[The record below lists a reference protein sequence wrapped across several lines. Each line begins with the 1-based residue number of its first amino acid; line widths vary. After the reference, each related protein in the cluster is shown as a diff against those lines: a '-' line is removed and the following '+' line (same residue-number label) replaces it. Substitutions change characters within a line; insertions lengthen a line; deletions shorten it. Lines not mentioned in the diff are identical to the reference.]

1 MAFTILKP
9 KQALNKAFL
18 KVKPNRTEIEGFKS
32 NLIQLID
39 HSNEIESEEF
49 HKNLVIDF
57 LKKTYY
63 DPNHYIN
70 TKGRNDL
77 VIHNG
82 DKAKST
88 VGVIIEAKK
97 PTNKSEMPKA
107 FANTDKSNTPSEQ
120 MLSASNINYKAFQE
134 LVLYYLRERI
144 THKNLE
150 VKHLIVT
157 NINEWF
163 IFDAQVFDRNFAQ
176 NKGLVK
182 QFEDFEAGR
191 LSEVKTD
198 FFYKHIAEPEIEKV
212 KAQIDFTYF
221 DIRSYEK
228 PLRNADKK
236 DDSKLIALYKL
247 LSPEHLLKLPFAND
261 SNSLDKR
268 FYSELLHIIGLTET
282 KEGGKKLIG
291 RSKAG
296 ERNSGSILEDAIIQL
311 DSLDKLGQLE
321 KPSQYGNTTQE
332 RLFNVG
338 LELSITWIN
347 RVLFLK
353 LLEAQLI
360 TYHKGD
366 KSYAFLNKKNI
377 HDWDDLNSLFFQVL
391 AKKTEDRNEDV
402 KALFAK
408 VPYLNSSLF
417 EPTPMEQKT
426 IMINFLKNEKT
437 IPVISSTVLKNE
449 QGKKL
454 TGSLTTLEYL
464 FKFLDAYDFASEGSE
479 EIQEDNKTLINASVL
494 GLIFEK
500 INGYKDG
507 SFFTPGFITMYMCR
521 ETIRRAVLQKFRE
534 ALNNLSQNPARS
546 AKNTNL
552 TPNPS
557 PSRRGEL
564 PRSDSHTSLSFGRGI
579 EGEGNIKKIDPV
591 LLQHAREMRKNPTQA
606 EDFFWQLVRNRKLLG
621 YKFRRQH
628 PVDQKFV
635 LDFFCNELMLGIELD
650 GGYHEDIGQKEYD
663 EGRSYE
669 LNELGITILRFSNEE
684 AIWETEKIFEAVK
697 HHSEKI
703 HSSLSSGRGIE
714 GEGFIKRG
722 TEGEGIIIRGIE
734 GEGQKTREI
743 NSLSDVYD
751 IIGPNELFSYAEAN
765 SIVNSIKICDPAVG
779 SGHFLV
785 SALNEIIAVKNDLKI
800 LQDRTGK
807 RLKEYHVEVVND
819 ELIVTD
825 EDGDLFEYNPSNKES
840 QRIQETLFH
849 EKQTIIENCLFGVD
863 INPNSVKICRLRLW
877 IELLKSAYYKTLTPA
892 SPKGEEPS
900 SLSFGRGIEGEG
912 FVRELE
918 TLPNI
923 DINIKCGNSLVSRFA
938 LDEDLSQALKKSK
951 FSIDAYRLAVDR
963 YRNAESKEEKREME
977 SLINTIKSDFRSE
990 IAKNDPK
997 IKKKAALGG
1006 ELYNLT
1012 MQTGLF
1018 EETPKDKK
1026 IRLVRVEK
1034 VTAELNKLDSEI
1046 EEIKANQIFENAFEW
1061 RFEFPEVLND
1071 AGEFVGFDVVIGNPP
1086 YIRQEEF
1093 SALKPYLQDRFTT
1106 YAGTAD
1112 LYVYFVELSMTLLKN
1127 SGNFVF
1133 IIPNKWMR
1141 AGYGKAL
1148 RNYVKT
1154 FEIHELLDFGDLQ
1167 VFEEATTYPLI
1178 IGISKNIPNEKF
1190 TAVNLDTLDFPLG
1203 MNNYLDDN
1211 RIEVLTV
1218 GLSADGWTLT
1228 DSKSQQL
1235 LLKLKSQGV
1244 PLSEYVE
1251 GKIYRGVL
1259 TGLNEAFVI
1268 DQETKDRL
1276 IAEDP
1281 RSAEVIKP
1289 FLAGR
1294 DIKRYQQPKSDKF
1307 LIFTRRGIAI
1317 ENYSTIL
1324 SYLEGFREGLEPKPK
1339 DFKGSNWKGRKPGT
1353 YKWYEIQDAVDYYE
1367 EFEKAK
1373 ILWPGISSEITS
1385 FGFDQENFYGNDN
1398 NQMIITNDL
1407 YLLGF
1412 LNSSVSKFIL
1422 KNTCDFVRGGFARLK
1437 ISYVSQTPIY
1447 KATTEQKEI
1456 ISEISMKIIGSKK
1469 DYSDTIALENQIDQ
1483 LIYEMYGLSEEEIGI
1498 VEGRNQ

>member
-1 MAFTILKP
+1 MSSKILKP

-18 KVKPNRTEIEGFKS
+18 KVKPNRNEIEGFKS
-32 NLIQLID
+32 NLIQLLD

-49 HKNLVIDF
+49 HKNLIIDF

-97 PTNKSEMPKA
+97 PTNKSEM
-107 FANTDKSNTPSEQ
+107 
-120 MLSASNINYKAFQE
+120 LSPVNINYKAFQE

-157 NINEWF
+157 NINEWY
-163 IFDAQVFDRNFAQ
+163 IFDAQTFDRHFAQ

-212 KAQIDFTYF
+212 KEQIDFTYF
-221 DIRSYEK
+221 DIRSYDK
-228 PLRNADKK
+228 PLRNSDKK
-236 DDSKLIALYKL
+236 DDAKLIALYKL

-291 RSKAG
+291 RSKSG

-321 KPSQYGNTTQE
+321 KPSQYGDTTQE

-391 AKKTEDRNEDV
+391 AKKTEDRNKDV

-417 EPTPMEQKT
+417 EPTAMEQRT

-449 QGKKL
+449 QGKKF
-454 TGSLTTLEYL
+454 TGSLNTLDYL

-521 ETIRRAVLQKFRE
+521 ETIRRAVLQKFKE
-534 ALNNLSQNPARS
+534 KKGWEVESID
-546 AKNTNL
+546 
-552 TPNPS
+552 
-557 PSRRGEL
+557 EL
-564 PRSDSHTSLSFGRGI
+564 YD
-579 EGEGNIKKIDPV
+579 KIDD
-591 LLQHAREMRKNPTQA
+591 RT
-606 EDFFWQLVRNRKLLG
+606 
-621 YKFRRQH
+621 
-628 PVDQKFV
+628 
-635 LDFFCNELMLGIELD
+635 
-650 GGYHEDIGQKEYD
+650 
-663 EGRSYE
+663 
-669 LNELGITILRFSNEE
+669 
-684 AIWETEKIFEAVK
+684 
-697 HHSEKI
+697 
-703 HSSLSSGRGIE
+703 
-714 GEGFIKRG
+714 
-722 TEGEGIIIRGIE
+722 
-734 GEGQKTREI
+734 
-743 NSLSDVYD
+743 
-751 IIGPNELFSYAEAN
+751 EAN
-765 SIVNSIKICDPAVG
+765 KLVNSIKICDPAVG

-800 LQDRTGK
+800 LQDRSGK
-807 RLKEYHVEVVND
+807 RLKEYEVEVVND

-825 EDGDLFEYNPSNKES
+825 EDGELFEYHPTNKES

-877 IELLKSAYYKTLTPA
+877 IELLKSAYYK
-892 SPKGEEPS
+892 SDD
-900 SLSFGRGIEGEG
+900 
-912 FVRELE
+912 ELE

-951 FSIDAYRLAVDR
+951 FSIDAYRIAVDR

-977 SLINTIKSDFRSE
+977 GLINTIKSDFRSE

-997 IKKKAALGG
+997 IKRKASLGG

-1018 EETPKDKK
+1018 EEAPKDKK
-1026 IRLVRVEK
+1026 IRLARVEK
-1034 VTAELNKLDSEI
+1034 VSTELNKLESEI

-1071 AGEFVGFDVVIGNPP
+1071 AGEFVGFDVLIGNPP

-1093 SALKPYLQDRFTT
+1093 SALKAYLQDRFIT
-1106 YAGTAD
+1106 YSGTAD
-1112 LYVYFVELSMTLLKN
+1112 LYVYFVELSMNLLKN

-1148 RNYVKT
+1148 RNYVKS
-1154 FEIHELLDFGDLQ
+1154 FNLHELLDFGDLQ

-1178 IGISKNIPNEKF
+1178 IGLGKSTPATKF
-1190 TAVNLDTLDFPLG
+1190 TAVNLDSLDFPLG
-1203 MNNYLDDN
+1203 MNSYLDDN
-1211 RIEVLTV
+1211 RIEVLTE

-1235 LLKLKSQGV
+1235 LLKLKSLGI
-1244 PLSEYVE
+1244 PLSEYVH
-1251 GKIYRGVL
+1251 GKIFYGIK
-1259 TGLNEAFVI
+1259 TGYNEAFVI
-1268 DQETKDRL
+1268 DEETKDRL

-1294 DIKRYQQPKSDKF
+1294 EIKKYQSPKAEKYLILFPKGFTIKSNLPENDPNYPQQVSEPPRYGYMDADPAWQWLQKNYPAIANHLKPFEKAAKKRTDQGDFWWELRACDYYNEFEMEKIMLPDISQRAEALLDPNAMHCVNTAYIIPKSDKYLLA
-1307 LIFTRRGIAI
+1307 LINSNLVHFFYSNLTSTIRGGYLRFIRQYIAQIPVIEPSKEVRKKIEELVSQIIEIKKKSPI
-1317 ENYSTIL
+1317 ENTSIL
-1324 SYLEGFREGLEPKPK
+1324 E
-1339 DFKGSNWKGRKPGT
+1339 
-1353 YKWYEIQDAVDYYE
+1353 
-1367 EFEKAK
+1367 
-1373 ILWPGISSEITS
+1373 
-1385 FGFDQENFYGNDN
+1385 
-1398 NQMIITNDL
+1398 
-1407 YLLGF
+1407 
-1412 LNSSVSKFIL
+1412 
-1422 KNTCDFVRGGFARLK
+1422 
-1437 ISYVSQTPIY
+1437 
-1447 KATTEQKEI
+1447 TE
-1456 ISEISMKIIGSKK
+1456 
-1469 DYSDTIALENQIDQ
+1469 IDQ
-1483 LIYEMYGLSEEEIGI
+1483 LVYDVYGLSEEEISI
-1498 VEGRNQ
+1498 VEKINIR

>member
-1 MAFTILKP
+1 MIGDLKKP

-18 KVKPNRTEIEGFKS
+18 KVKPNRVDIESFKA
-32 NLIQLID
+32 NLSKLID
-39 HSNEIESEEF
+39 HVNESESEEF
-49 HKNLVIDF
+49 HKNLILDF

-97 PTNKSEMPKA
+97 PTNKSEMLTA
-107 FANTDKSNTPSEQ
+107 T
-120 MLSASNINYKAFQE
+120 NINSKALHE

-163 IFDAQVFDRNFAQ
+163 IFDAQTFDRNFAQ
-176 NKGLVK
+176 NKALVK
-182 QFEDFEAGR
+182 QFEDFESGR
-191 LSEVKTD
+191 LAEFKTD

-221 DIRSYEK
+221 DIRNYDK
-228 PLRNADKK
+228 PLRNSDKK
-236 DDSKLIALYKL
+236 DDAKLIALYKL

-268 FYSELLHIIGLTET
+268 FYGELLHIIGLTET

-296 ERNSGSILEDAIIQL
+296 ERNSGSILEDAVIQL

-321 KPSQYGNTTQE
+321 KPGQYGSTNDE

-366 KSYAFLNKKNI
+366 TAYSFLNKKNI

-391 AKKTEDRNEDV
+391 AKRQEDRNEDV
-402 KALFAK
+402 KQAFAQ

-417 EPTPMEQKT
+417 EPTEMEQKT

-437 IPVISSTVLKNE
+437 IPVISSTVLKND

-454 TGSLTTLEYL
+454 TGTLNTLEYL

-479 EIQEDNKTLINASVL
+479 DIQEDNKTLINASVL

-521 ETIRRAVLQKFRE
+521 ETIRRAVLEKFND
-534 ALNNLSQNPARS
+534 AV
-546 AKNTNL
+546 KNL
-552 TPNPS
+552 TPGPS
-557 PSRRGEL
+557 PLRRGGSSQITL
-564 PRSDSHTSLSFGRGI
+564 GVQ
-579 EGEGNIKKIDPV
+579 KIDPA
-591 LLQHAREMRKNPTQA
+591 LLQNARDMRKNATHA
-606 EDFFWQLVRNRKLLG
+606 EDFLWQLVRNRKLLG

-628 PVDQKFV
+628 PVDQKFI
-635 LDFFCNELMLGIELD
+635 LDFFCQELMLGIELD
-650 GGYHEDIGQKEYD
+650 GGYHLAIDQKEYD

-669 LNELGITILRFSNEE
+669 LKELGITILRFSNEE

-697 HHSEKI
+697 YHSETI
-703 HSSLSSGRGIE
+703 HPSLL
-714 GEGFIKRG
+714 GEGPGVRENK
-722 TEGEGIIIRGIE
+722 IRELKFFPDI
-734 GEGQKTREI
+734 
-743 NSLSDVYD
+743 YD
-751 IIGPNELFSYAEAN
+751 IIGPNEIFTYEEAN
-765 SIVNSIKICDPAVG
+765 SIINTIKICDPAVG

-785 SALNEIIAVKNDLKI
+785 SALNEIISVKNDLKI
-800 LQDRTGK
+800 LQDRNGK

-825 EDGDLFEYNPSNKES
+825 EDGDLFEYNPTNKES

-877 IELLKSAYYKTLTPA
+877 IELLKSAYYK
-892 SPKGEEPS
+892 SP
-900 SLSFGRGIEGEG
+900 SLQTSLPEGERLRAIG
-912 FVRELE
+912 FSPLGEAGVRELE

-951 FSIDAYRLAVDR
+951 FSIDSYRVAVDR
-963 YRNAESKEEKREME
+963 YRNAETKKEKREME
-977 SLINTIKSDFRSE
+977 QLINTIKSDFRSE

-997 IKKKAALGG
+997 IKRKATLGG

-1018 EETPKDKK
+1018 EESAKEKK
-1026 IRLVRVEK
+1026 ARLARIDK
-1034 VTAELNKLDSEI
+1034 VTCELNKLDTSI

-1071 AGEFVGFDVVIGNPP
+1071 EGEFVGFDVVIGNPP

-1093 SALKPYLQDRFTT
+1093 SSLKPYLRDRFKTF
-1106 YAGTAD
+1106 AGTAD
-1112 LYVYFVELSMTLLKN
+1112 LYVYFVELSMNLLKN

-1148 RNYVKT
+1148 RSYVKT
-1154 FEIHELLDFGDLQ
+1154 FELHELLDFGDLQ

-1178 IGISKNIPNEKF
+1178 IGLGKSSPAEKF
-1190 TAVNLDTLDFPLG
+1190 TAVNLKTLDFPLG
-1203 MNNYLDDN
+1203 MYNYLSEN
-1211 RIEVLTV
+1211 RIEVLTE
-1218 GLSADGWTLT
+1218 GLSDDGWTLT
-1228 DSKSQQL
+1228 DSKSQKL

-1244 PLSEYVE
+1244 PLSEYVD
-1251 GKIYRGVL
+1251 GKIFRGVL

-1268 DQETKDRL
+1268 DQETRDRL

-1294 DIKRYQQPKSDKF
+1294 DIKRYQTPQTEKF
-1307 LIFTRRGIAI
+1307 LILFPKGITIKSNLPETDPNYIDKVSEPPRYGFMETDPAWNWVRSNYPAI
-1317 ENYSTIL
+1317 ARHL
-1324 SYLEGFREGLEPKPK
+1324 KPYELAAK
-1339 DFKGSNWKGRKPGT
+1339 KRTDQGDFWWELR
-1353 YKWYEIQDAVDYYE
+1353 ACDYYE
-1367 EFEKAK
+1367 EFEKDK
-1373 ILWPGISSEITS
+1373 IMIPDISQKAEALMDSSGMYCVNTAYAIPKA
-1385 FGFDQENFYGNDN
+1385 D
-1398 NQMIITNDL
+1398 I
-1407 YLLGF
+1407 YLLA
-1412 LNSSVSKFIL
+1412 LINSQLVHFFYSNLTSTI
-1422 KNTCDFVRGGFARLK
+1422 RGGYLRFIRQYLAQIPVIEPTFEIREKIKRLGTQVIEIK
-1437 ISYVSQTPIY
+1437 
-1447 KATTEQKEI
+1447 KE
-1456 ISEISMKIIGSKK
+1456 SP
-1469 DYSDTIALENQIDQ
+1469 LENTSTLETEIDQ
-1483 LIYEMYGLSEEEIGI
+1483 LIYELYELSEEEIEI
-1498 VEGRNQ
+1498 VEEDA